1 MHTVALKETV
11 EEVDWNQNTFETCPE
26 AKEVLDD
33 DDEDVGEVVK
43 TGAGRLLGLV
53 VPAHLSKTLEE
64 NPRAEKEHL
73 DAKGFEKE
81 HIETT

>member
-11 EEVDWNQNTFETCPE
+11 EEVDWSQNTFGDLSE

-43 TGAGRLLGLV
+43 TGTGRLLGLV

-64 NPRAEKEHL
+64 NPRADKEHL

-81 HIETT
+81 HLKTT

>member
-1 MHTVALKETV
+1 MHTVALKDTV
-11 EEVDWNQNTFETCPE
+11 EEVDWSHNTFGDLSE
-26 AKEVLDD
+26 AREVLDD
-33 DDEDVGEVVK
+33 NDEDVREVVRQ
-43 TGAGRLLGLV
+43 GAGRLLGLV

-64 NPRAEKEHL
+64 NPSVEKEHL

>member
-1 MHTVALKETV
+1 MIGVITPL
-11 EEVDWNQNTFETCPE
+11 ETCSE

-33 DDEDVGEVVK
+33 DDEAVGEVVRQAQV
-43 TGAGRLLGLV
+43 GYSVSV

-64 NPRAEKEHL
+64 NPSALKEHL